1 MTDYSISAKLKV
13 DSSDLTRVRRELWS
27 LGQEFRGLSAGIKK
41 GLGATLSGLTVGMRV
56 SVDRS
61 ISEGRRLDRY
71 MSGLAKENE
80 RRISRMST
88 LQARSMFATA
98 RLSSGN
104 ARQSVKEMLAA
115 ERGIDAQIAALAKP
129 AKKEAAPEQDLGFS
143 VFGGNLAAGVVLRVF
158 DAATSALV
166 GWTQGLV
173 DSTRAMMDRQ
183 RELQLTRVG
192 IASLY
197 VAGGQDIDGAMG
209 KSAGTLQT
217 LRRQA
222 AEGVGGLPDYAN
234 AYQLLR
240 TPMSQAGRSE
250 ADILKIVRLTIA
262 AGGAKEQRRGIQT
275 APFDILQSFSRGAGN
290 GQTRI
295 LDDIIRAAGKSTSQY
310 NDMDTNQKIDFL
322 MKALEKWEPAAKM
335 MGKTVDSMEETIK
348 DWRENVF
355 GVAMSARA
363 ADRYSVSLERQIGL
377 MKDNEG
383 ALTNYNSIL
392 GISFGVLAD
401 FKQSMDESRAAADV
415 ATATSKA
422 SVHQALRAA
431 GGMEMLG
438 EQLNFTKEPLKNF
451 YVGLTYATNALV
463 SFGARTTASIAL
475 LYNSSRFFA
484 LLGGGTNQGDI
495 SGQLSRIWNYLP
507 EMPDTGGFNMEA
519 DANGGVPTWGTTPD
533 KLGAS
538 IAKGMQRNARRDRLD
553 VRAKLDWGDPRQMA
567 ISLEKMID
575 EVAQR
580 AYSIRVSA
588 DTLPAFPGG

>member
-41 GLGATLSGLTVGMRV
+41 GLGATLSGLTVNMRGMQSANR
-56 SVDRS
+56 SATRSMEDDYKRLGRAALREMRMVDRATMAS
-61 ISEGRRLDRY
+61 
-71 MSGLAKENE
+71 
-80 RRISRMST
+80 
-88 LQARSMFATA
+88 ARK
-98 RLSSGN
+98 SSGN
-104 ARQSVKEMLAA
+104 AAASVRAMLAA

-197 VAGGQDIDGAMG
+197 VAGGQDIGGAMG
-209 KSAGTLQT
+209 KSAGTLTT

-222 AEGVGGLPDYAN
+222 AEGIGGLPDYAK
-234 AYQLLR
+234 AYQTLE
-240 TPMSQAGRSE
+240 TPMVQAGRSE
-250 ADILKIVRLTIA
+250 ADLLKIVRLTIA
-262 AGGAKEQRRGIQT
+262 AGGAMEGRLGIRT
-275 APFDILQSFSRGAGN
+275 APIDVLQALGRGATDA
-290 GQTRI
+290 QTRI
-295 LDDIIRAAGKSTSQY
+295 LSNVIRGGGKSLDQFNQMETG
-310 NDMDTNQKIDFL
+310 QKIDFL
-322 MKALEKWEPAAKM
+322 MRALEKWEPAAKM
-335 MGKTVDSMEETIK
+335 MGKTIDSMEETIK

-438 EQLNFTKEPLKNF
+438 EQINFTKEPLKNF

-463 SFGARTTASIAL
+463 SFGARTAASVAL

-507 EMPDTGGFNMEA
+507 EMPNTGGFNMEA

-588 DTLPAFPGG
+588 DTLPAYPGG